1 LPAAVLAGLQTPLV
15 AARQQLRSD
24 AGNRLLADLFIY
36 ENSLKLLIMNHAL
49 QFPLATSAEQT
60 ASLAKL
66 QATFAAACNALV
78 PVVRERRCWNR
89 IALHHLAYHEL
100 RSRFPQLGAQMAC
113 NAIYSVS
120 RTCRQLFQHPASPW
134 HLARLGE
141 RPLPMIE
148 FAPRA
153 PVYFDR
159 HTLSLKHDG
168 ISMYTLDGRMRF
180 ALSMPDQALVRF
192 KSERLREIVLA
203 RQGQGYALT
212 FLFGADCMPGTAAD
226 LPEYVVIREPAPVTV
241 TPQLAAAVR

>member
-1 LPAAVLAGLQTPLV
+1 MDQ
-15 AARQQLRSD
+15 
-24 AGNRLLADLFIY
+24 
-36 ENSLKLLIMNHAL
+36 AL
-49 QFPLATSAEQT
+49 HFPLATDAEQA

-89 IALHHLAYHEL
+89 VALHHLAYHEL

-120 RTCRQLFQHPASPW
+120 RTCRHLFQHPASPW

-148 FAPRA
+148 FAPSA

-159 HTLSLKHDG
+159 HTLSLRHDG

-180 ALSMPDQALVRF
+180 ALSMPEQALARF

-212 FLFGADCMPGTAAD
+212 FHFGGHRMPHTEAD
-226 LPEYVVIREPAPVTV
+226 LPEYVVIHEPAPAAIA
-241 TPQLAAAVR
+241 PRLAAAGG